1 VVLSILQFLTFNQN
15 GVLSTLKLD
24 GMLTE
29 KVGESVKN
37 YRELRKITRED
48 MADRLGMTVSGY
60 GKIERGET
68 DVPLSRLEKISDV
81 LGVSVSQ
88 ILQFDAQQ
96 IFNISNNNMV
106 QGAGNRAD
114 TINYHPDAF
123 KDKYI
128 EALERENELLRQKL
142 NSGVK

>member
-1 VVLSILQFLTFNQN
+1 
-15 GVLSTLKLD
+15 
-24 GMLTE
+24 MLTE

-48 MADRLGMTVSGY
+48 MADQLGMTVSGY

-68 DVPLSRLEKISDV
+68 DVPLSRLEMIADV

-96 IFNISNNNMV
+96 IFNISNNNLV
-106 QGAGNRAD
+106 QGAGNRAE
-114 TINYHPDAF
+114 TIHYHPDSF

-128 EALERENELLRQKL
+128 EVLERENALLRQKL
-142 NSGVK
+142 EHGK